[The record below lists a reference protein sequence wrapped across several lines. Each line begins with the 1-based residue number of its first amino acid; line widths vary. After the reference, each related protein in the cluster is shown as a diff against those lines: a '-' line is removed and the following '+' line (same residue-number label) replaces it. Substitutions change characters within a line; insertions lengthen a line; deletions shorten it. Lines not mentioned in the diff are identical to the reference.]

1 MIPFLIFG
9 ALMTQMLP
17 ITTNM
22 SLEDVPYKK
31 IEVEE
36 AVGGRGGGGGR
47 GRENE
52 ERRKSRLDKDAKSS
66 EREARL
72 VNDA

>member
-36 AVGGRGGGGGR
+36 AVGGRGGG
-47 GRENE
+47 RENE
-52 ERRKSRLDKDAKSS
+52 ERRKSRLDRDAKSS

>member
-31 IEVEE
+31 VEADE
-36 AVGGRGGGGGR
+36 VGGVGGGVGVG
-47 GRENE
+47 ESE
-52 ERRKSRLDKDAKSS
+52 ERRKSRLDRDAKSV

>member
-1 MIPFLIFG
+1 
-9 ALMTQMLP
+9 MTQMLP

>member
-1 MIPFLIFG
+1 
-9 ALMTQMLP
+9 MTQMLP

-36 AVGGRGGGGGR
+36 AVGGRGGGGGGGR